1 MTREDGR
8 PDTRTVVAVAV
19 SLAVLAGSIA
29 AYAVFRSDASKS
41 ESAATDV
48 TEHAAEP
55 SASAPSRELVQA
67 LIEARAATVKYATNL
82 AAAKADGYRIITT
95 MMPDMGVH
103 YLNPNIK
110 GFDLDHPAILVYV
123 GRGASMQLAAL
134 EWVFPKTPEKPPLPD
149 ATYGSFDAACH
160 YADGEFIAGDEA
172 SCTPTH
178 PITNAAFFFWHP
190 KLVTLHVWLWYPN
203 PDGLYH
209 GTNPLVRPYN

>member
-8 PDTRTVVAVAV
+8 PRVRTVIAAAVTVAA
-19 SLAVLAGSIA
+19 LAGSVVACGGSSGTI
-29 AYAVFRSDASKS
+29 RSEPASADH
-41 ESAATDV
+41 SAM
-48 TEHAAEP
+48 P
-55 SASAPSRELVQA
+55 SASAPSPALVQA
-67 LIEARAATVKYATNL
+67 LTKARAATVKYATNL
-82 AAAKADGYRIITT
+82 AAAQADGYKIITPV
-95 MMPDMGVH
+95 MPDMGVH
-103 YLNPNIK
+103 YLNPDVN
-110 GFDLDHPAILVYV
+110 GFDVNRPAILVYV
-123 GRGASMQLAAL
+123 GRGTATQLGAL
-134 EWVFPKTPEKPPLPD
+134 EWAFPHTPDTPPLPG

-172 SCTPTH
+172 SCKPNH